1 MKHTEDQI
9 EHRRTT
15 IISTIAAV
23 HFLLSVVLL
32 FLVAGTS
39 MSRFDGGGPAYL
51 TALLLK
57 NAFELLRFPLA
68 TAFQLLEIRN
78 TGVWGWLVYLAN
90 SVLWGWAGW
99 RAIRYWRSRQGGALD
114 NL

>member
-1 MKHTEDQI
+1 MHQDENRID
-9 EHRRTT
+9 HRRAT
-15 IISTIAAV
+15 IISTITAV

-32 FLVAGTS
+32 FLVAGAS
-39 MSRFDGGGPAYL
+39 MSRFDGEGPSDL

-57 NAFELLRFPLA
+57 NAFEIWRFPLA
-68 TAFQLLEIRN
+68 TAFELLEIRN
-78 TGVWGWLVYLAN
+78 TGVWGWFVYLAN

-99 RAIRYWRSRQGGALD
+99 RAILFWRSRHVGALG